1 MDSAYHRLARTERY
15 RWWKPLLE
23 ILLAVALVYLLA
35 IVVVV
40 PVLLL
45 TGFAR
50 GGAAGL
56 IILGLSIAV
65 ALPAAILAAR
75 MTGRPWRTLLSV
87 DGRLRGRWLTVC
99 LLIAVGENLVGI
111 ITVAAFGALGY
122 PLDPEPRAWVGW
134 RQFAPLAIA
143 VLLVIPLQA
152 AAEEFLFR
160 GSLMQAF
167 GAWVRPAW
175 FAILL
180 SSVAFG
186 LAHGLPLP
194 GFVWSTAFGLV
205 LAWVTVRTGGLEA
218 AIALHQVNN
227 VSYFLIEAAGGRGDR
242 WVSEMNTDIRWTSTL
257 AGVAF
262 CVLYGLVIARL
273 HAVQVRAVR
282 ADAIEPLTLP
292 AAVPAA
298 VDDLPA

>member
-1 MDSAYHRLARTERY
+1 
-15 RWWKPLLE
+15 
-23 ILLAVALVYLLA
+23 
-35 IVVVV
+35 VV
-40 PVLLL
+40 L
-45 TGFAR
+45 
-50 GGAAGL
+50 
-56 IILGLSIAV
+56 
-65 ALPAAILAAR
+65 LPAAILAAR
-75 MTGRPWRTLLSV
+75 TTRRPWRSLISV
-87 DGRLRGRWLTVC
+87 DGRLRGRWFAVC

-122 PLDPEPRAWVGW
+122 PLGPEPRAWVGW

-160 GSLMQAF
+160 GSLMQAL
-167 GAWVRPAW
+167 GAWVRPAG

-194 GFVWSTAFGLV
+194 GFVAITAFGLV

-218 AIALHQVNN
+218 AIAPHQVNN
-227 VSYFLIEAAGGRGDR
+227 VSYFLLEAAGGRGDR
-242 WVSEMNTDIRWTSTL
+242 WVSELHTDIRWSSTL

-273 HAVQVRAVR
+273 HGRQFPPVGELAV
-282 ADAIEPLTLP
+282 EPLTAP
-292 AAVPAA
+292 TEVPVAL
-298 VDDLPA
+298 DDLPA